1 MTCQCGAHICWTC
14 MGVFPRSEIYDHM
27 DSAHVDISDDE
38 LPAGVDADGVPA
50 RDFVVQQAEALA
62 QIERQRDDEIERQVI
77 DRIRRQRAEEER
89 HRVRLDAIR
98 RRQRAEEEEAARR
111 QAYRREQERRGQQP
125 DSGRWCVVM

>member
-1 MTCQCGAHICWTC
+1 

-62 QIERQRDDEIERQVI
+62 QIEQQRADEIERQI
-77 DRIRRQRAEEER
+77 TDEIERQRAEEER
-89 HRVRLDAIR
+89 QRARLDAIR
-98 RRQRAEEEEAARR
+98 RRRQQAEEEAARR
-111 QAYRREQERRGQQP
+111 QAHRRELERRGQQP
-125 DSGRWCVVM
+125 DGGRWCVVM